1 MLGGPSGG
9 AHQSGVGVA
18 ELNEIVVVGGS
29 LGGLRAVEAIRRE
42 GFTGAVTLV
51 GDEEHFPPYDRPP
64 LSKEVLMGQWEPERA
79 RLRTEENLEVELV
92 LGTRAERLDLE
103 RNEVILDDGTSR
115 HFDGLV
121 IATGAKPRTMSIIDP
136 ALRGVYLLRT
146 VADSLALQAA
156 LAAAA
161 KVVVIGGGWIGGEV
175 AAACRSLD
183 LDVTVIEALRA
194 PMMRSLGPDLGMW
207 AAELHRA
214 HGVDVRLG
222 VGVEAV
228 LADGDQVAGVVLA
241 DGSEF
246 ACDVLVVA
254 VGAAPVTDWVEGSG
268 LLLNDGVVCAATGF
282 ALGTENI
289 VAVGDVARWYNPLFN
304 RELRVEHW
312 SNAVEQAD
320 WAAKS
325 LVHGAE
331 TAEPFSAVPYF
342 WSDQY
347 GKKIQYVGV
356 AGEFAGVVEGAL
368 DAERFV
374 AIFTSGE
381 QLVGALCVNAAPRM
395 IRYRRLIAGG
405 VGPDAVA
412 SILPNT

>member
-1 MLGGPSGG
+1 M
-9 AHQSGVGVA
+9 A
-18 ELNEIVVVGGS
+18 ELNEIVVVGAS

-42 GFTGAVTLV
+42 GFSGAVTLV

-64 LSKEVLMGQWEPERA
+64 LSKEVLMGRWEPERA
-79 RLRTEENLEVELV
+79 RLRMEENLEVDLQ

-103 RNEVILDDGTSR
+103 RHEIILADGASR

-121 IATGAKPRTMSIIDP
+121 IATGATPRTMSIIDP
-136 ALRGVYLLRT
+136 SLRGVFMLRT
-146 VADSLALQAA
+146 LADSLALRDG
-156 LAAAA
+156 LAAAS

-183 LDVTVIEALRA
+183 LDVTVIEALTA

-207 AAELHRA
+207 AAGLHRA

-222 VGVEAV
+222 IGVEAV
-228 LADGDQVAGVVLA
+228 VADGDNIAGVKLADGT
-241 DGSEF
+241 EF
-246 ACDVLVVA
+246 PCDVLVVA
-254 VGAAPVTDWVEGSG
+254 VGAAPVIDWLEGSG
-268 LLLNDGVVCAATGF
+268 LVINDGVVCAATGL
-282 ALGTENI
+282 ALGTENV
-289 VAVGDVARWYNPLFN
+289 VAVGDVARWYNPLFD

-312 SNAVEQAD
+312 ANAVEQAD
-320 WAAKS
+320 WAAKT

-331 TAEPFSAVPYF
+331 SAEPFSAVPYF

-356 AGEFAGVVEGAL
+356 AGEFAGVVEGGL
-368 DAERFV
+368 DEERFV

-381 QLVGALCVNAAPRM
+381 QLVGALCVNAAARM
-395 IRYRRLIAGG
+395 IRYRRLIAGR

-412 SILPNT
+412 SILPTS

>member
-1 MLGGPSGG
+1 M
-9 AHQSGVGVA
+9 A
-18 ELNEIVVVGGS
+18 ELNEIVVVGAS

-42 GFTGAVTLV
+42 GFSGAVTLV

-64 LSKEVLMGQWEPERA
+64 LSKEVLMGRWEPERA
-79 RLRTEENLEVELV
+79 RLRMEENLEVDLQ

-103 RNEVILDDGTSR
+103 RHEIILADGASR

-121 IATGAKPRTMSIIDP
+121 IATGATPRTMSIIDP
-136 ALRGVYLLRT
+136 SLRGVFMLRT
-146 VADSLALQAA
+146 LADSLALREG
-156 LAAAA
+156 LAAAS

-183 LDVTVIEALRA
+183 LDVTVIEALTA

-207 AAELHRA
+207 AAGLHRA

-222 VGVEAV
+222 IGVEAV
-228 LADGDQVAGVVLA
+228 VADGDNIAGVKLADGT
-241 DGSEF
+241 EF
-246 ACDVLVVA
+246 PCDVLVVA
-254 VGAAPVTDWVEGSG
+254 VGAAPVTDWLEGSG
-268 LLLNDGVVCAATGF
+268 LVINDGVVCAATGL
-282 ALGTENI
+282 ALGTENV
-289 VAVGDVARWYNPLFN
+289 VAVGDVARWYNPLFD

-312 SNAVEQAD
+312 ANAVEQAD
-320 WAAKS
+320 WAAKT

-331 TAEPFSAVPYF
+331 SAEPFSAVPYF

-356 AGEFAGVVEGAL
+356 AGEFAGVVEGGL
-368 DAERFV
+368 DEERFV

-381 QLVGALCVNAAPRM
+381 QLVGALCVNAAARM
-395 IRYRRLIAGG
+395 IRYRRLIAGR

-412 SILPNT
+412 SILPTS

>member
-1 MLGGPSGG
+1 M
-9 AHQSGVGVA
+9 HESGVDVT
-18 ELNEIVVVGGS
+18 ELNEIVVVGAS

-42 GFTGAVTLV
+42 GFAGTVTLI

-79 RLRTEENLEVELV
+79 RLRVEENLDVQLA

-103 RNEVILDDGTSR
+103 RNQVILADETAR

-121 IATGAKPRTMSIIDP
+121 VATGAAPRTMSIVDP
-136 ALRGVYLLRT
+136 ALKGVFMLRT
-146 VADSLALQAA
+146 LADSLALREG
-156 LAAAA
+156 LAAAS

-183 LDVTVIEALRA
+183 LDVTVIEALTA

-207 AAELHRA
+207 AAELHRS

-222 VGVEAV
+222 VGVEAIV
-228 LADGDQVAGVVLA
+228 ANGRNVAGVVLA

-246 ACDVLVVA
+246 PCDVLVVA
-254 VGAAPVTDWVEGSG
+254 VGAAPVTDWLEGSG

-282 ALGTENI
+282 ALGTENV
-289 VAVGDVARWYNPLFN
+289 VAVGDVARWFNPLFD
-304 RELRVEHW
+304 REIRVEHW

-331 TAEPFSAVPYF
+331 SAEPFSAVPYF

-356 AGEFAGVVEGAL
+356 AGEFAGVVEGGL
-368 DAERFV
+368 DQERFV
-374 AIFTSGE
+374 AIFTAGE

-395 IRYRRLIAGG
+395 IRYRRLIAGRVG
-405 VGPDAVA
+405 VDAVA
-412 SILPNT
+412 SILPTT

>member
-1 MLGGPSGG
+1 M
-9 AHQSGVGVA
+9 A
-18 ELNEIVVVGGS
+18 ELNEIVVVGAS

-42 GFTGAVTLV
+42 GFSGAVTLV

-64 LSKEVLMGQWEPERA
+64 LSKEVLMGRWEPERA
-79 RLRTEENLEVELV
+79 RLRMEENLEVDLQ

-103 RNEVILDDGTSR
+103 RHEIILADGASR

-121 IATGAKPRTMSIIDP
+121 IATGATPRTMSIIDP
-136 ALRGVYLLRT
+136 SLRGVFMLRT
-146 VADSLALQAA
+146 LADSLALRDG
-156 LAAAA
+156 LAAAS

-183 LDVTVIEALRA
+183 LDVTVIEALTA

-207 AAELHRA
+207 AAGLHRA

-222 VGVEAV
+222 IGVEAV
-228 LADGDQVAGVVLA
+228 VADGDNIAGVKLADGT
-241 DGSEF
+241 EF
-246 ACDVLVVA
+246 PCDVLVVA
-254 VGAAPVTDWVEGSG
+254 VGAAPVTDWLEGSG
-268 LLLNDGVVCAATGF
+268 LVINDGVVCAATGL
-282 ALGTENI
+282 ALGTENV
-289 VAVGDVARWYNPLFN
+289 VAVGDVARWYNPLFD

-312 SNAVEQAD
+312 ANAVEQAD
-320 WAAKS
+320 WAAKT

-331 TAEPFSAVPYF
+331 SAEPFSAVPYF

-356 AGEFAGVVEGAL
+356 AGEFAGVVEGGL
-368 DAERFV
+368 DEERFV

-381 QLVGALCVNAAPRM
+381 QLVGALCVNAAARM
-395 IRYRRLIAGG
+395 IRYRRLIAGR

-412 SILPNT
+412 SILPTS